1 LCRPERKVALMI
13 VLTRLDDTEFYLS
26 VNMIETIEE
35 TPNTVITV
43 TSGKI
48 FIVKESAKEIIS
60 KMVVFYRMIYDGKP
74 QILSE

>member
-1 LCRPERKVALMI
+1 MCRPERKVALMI